1 MSKQFEQAGLAF
13 KKQAECYIQLDSKHE
28 AASAWQAAATAYQ
41 KVAPQE
47 SIACLTRAVEL
58 FVDQGRFQIAAKHEQ
73 QIGEL
78 LEETGDMEQAM
89 AHYQTAADYFEGEGN
104 CDGKERVCVLCRPI
118 VLCFPGQAS
127 AASKV
132 KLKVADHCALTE
144 KYARAIEIY
153 EETGI
158 AYLANNLLK
167 YSAKNLF
174 FQAGICH
181 LCSEDLVAAK
191 RAVERYQDLDVTFSN
206 QRECKFL
213 LKLIECCES
222 YNSDGLTMAV
232 RDFNQITPLDNWKT
246 TLLLRVKNSIG
257 SAGQNEDLT

>member
-1 MSKQFEQAGLAF
+1 MWSRPWPIIRQRLITSKEKVRNGREKQEIWFL
-13 KKQAECYIQLDSKHE
+13 KKKN
-28 AASAWQAAATAYQ
+28 
-41 KVAPQE
+41 
-47 SIACLTRAVEL
+47 
-58 FVDQGRFQIAAKHEQ
+58 
-73 QIGEL
+73 L
-78 LEETGDMEQAM
+78 L
-89 AHYQTAADYFEGEGN
+89 
-104 CDGKERVCVLCRPI
+104 
-118 VLCFPGQAS
+118 GQAS

-191 RAVERYQDLDVTFSN
+191 RAVERYQDLDVTFST

-213 LKLIECCES
+213 LKLIECCEA
-222 YNSDGLTMAV
+222 YNSDGLTLAV

-257 SAGQNEDLT
+257 NAGQNEDLT